1 MYILKLTIFNTPSSL
16 SGKENTFPFFLC
28 VSYISFPPRARKSHL
43 NKAGPVAK
51 QQLLSAALSGSERP
65 RNVCPS
71 AIKVCERRSTQIPFI
86 ISALYCRTSL
96 VLLNLRGRL
105 RRVGTPQEQ
114 VIVTGYCLRK
124 STFGILF
131 IYSSIVSV
139 WHPYGNAYLF
149 IFWVEQQWGRGQ
161 SGLSWWRNPPTLK
174 VPCSGRSH
182 LTSTVG
188 DREIDECHDWA
199 PTFRKMNHS

>member
-28 VSYISFPPRARKSHL
+28 VSYISFPPRALKSHL
-43 NKAGPVAK
+43 NKAGG
-51 QQLLSAALSGSERP
+51 LLPSSSCCPPLFRVLSVRE
-65 RNVCPS
+65 NVCPS
-71 AIKVCERRSTQIPFI
+71 AIKVCEKRSSQIPFI

-105 RRVGTPQEQ
+105 RWVSTPQEE

-131 IYSSIVSV
+131 TYSSIVSV

-149 IFWVEQQWGRGQ
+149 ILWVEQQWGRGR

-199 PTFRKMNHS
+199 PTFGKN